1 MRHLLQSF
9 AGSLSAGLDAGLSA
23 GLEADR
29 HEPAAQAPFVYT
41 TAISSNAGL
50 VRSLAGITL
59 IAREMGFEREAETL
73 YSTDALSATYH
84 AQHNQSSVA
93 LAVEVCPPRQ
103 TVSVAVSGSD
113 NEETYRLFLDA
124 DARLFGNC

>member
-9 AGSLSAGLDAGLSA
+9 AGSLSAGLDAGL
-23 GLEADR
+23 EADG

-73 YSTDALSATYH
+73 YSTDALSAMYH
-84 AQHNQSSVA
+84 AQHNQSRVA

>member
-9 AGSLSAGLDAGLSA
+9 AGSLSAGLDA

-73 YSTDALSATYH
+73 YSTDTLSATYH
-84 AQHNQSSVA
+84 AQHNQSRVA

-103 TVSVAVSGSD
+103 TVSVAVAGND

>member
-9 AGSLSAGLDAGLSA
+9 AGSLSAGIETDLDV
-23 GLEADR
+23 DR
-29 HEPAAQAPFVYT
+29 HEAAMPAPFVYT

-84 AQHNQSSVA
+84 AQHNQSRVA